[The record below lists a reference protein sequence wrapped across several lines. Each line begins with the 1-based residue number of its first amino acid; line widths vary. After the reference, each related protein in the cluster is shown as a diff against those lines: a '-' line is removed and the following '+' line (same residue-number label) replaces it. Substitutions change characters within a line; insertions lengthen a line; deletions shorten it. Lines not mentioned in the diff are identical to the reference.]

1 MGRPPRHRHRTGGK
15 GPGPGFEVNA
25 LAVEVFD
32 PDGFKRLEGLG
43 VTEAQV
49 VPWYF
54 YGGDPTAL
62 NTQIDSL
69 ARFADTILSRL
80 DP

>member
-15 GPGPGFEVNA
+15 GPGPGFE
-25 LAVEVFD
+25 
-32 PDGFKRLEGLG
+32 RLEGLG